1 MDYKLLRLLRKQR
14 GLTQTE
20 AANSVGVSRQALS
33 NYERGLREPS
43 LKCLVIMS
51 NMYQVSLDELVGRKW
66 SDPENS

>member
-1 MDYKLLRLLRKQR
+1 MNFALLRTLRRRQ

-43 LKCLVIMS
+43 LKSLIIMS
-51 NMYQVSLDELVGRKW
+51 DLYKVSLDELVGRTK
-66 SDPENS
+66 PEKAS